1 MDEDAPGRRR
11 GRSSTAPA
19 VAVGTLLPRE
29 LVGDALLF
37 DILRAFVRAPH
48 PLLRFAEPFTGKFES
63 WQFNGSKIALTDAGR
78 RILEGKADHVALN
91 GIDRWIGGVHLL
103 ERQVRWRWDERLQKI
118 VSAR

>member
-48 PLLRFAEPFTGKFES
+48 PLLRFAEPFTGKIENY
-63 WQFNGSKIALTDAGR
+63 QFNGSKITVTDVGCR
-78 RILEGKADHVALN
+78 VLDGKADHVALN

-103 ERQVRWRWDERLQKI
+103 GHRVSWRWDDRLRKI